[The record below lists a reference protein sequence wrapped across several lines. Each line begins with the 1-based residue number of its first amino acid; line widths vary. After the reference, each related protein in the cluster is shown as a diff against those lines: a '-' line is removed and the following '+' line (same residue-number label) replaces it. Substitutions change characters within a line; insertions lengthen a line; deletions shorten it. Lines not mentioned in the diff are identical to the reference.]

1 MIRYLFKKHHFL
13 PAFLCSRTNR
23 TPLSDNN
30 EHIHTPHLFTMARQW
45 LKKAWILKHFLG
57 GAHGVYKR
65 TPLSNNNEHIHT
77 PHLFTIAY
85 AGVLLIISIWQLYP
99 EWLLNPQYEYGLFVP
114 VLALYLFYLR
124 YQDRPMPQRPMYE
137 LAFNPI
143 CLGGLVLTAV
153 LCWLYPSNMDWR
165 MLLWAQALWAV
176 GVSLSLCY
184 AQGGLRYLQHFSFPI
199 LFILIAVPWPKS
211 IEKIVIDGLMGVVA
225 TVTVEALNLWGIFAH
240 QQGNVIIL
248 SEGAVNIAEACSGI
262 RSFQSTLM
270 GSIFLGELF
279 RLSIA
284 HRIVLGV
291 ASCCFSFGF
300 NLVRTLALTYVVNAY
315 GHSALADWHDT
326 AGYMIFFVSFGFL
339 FILALWFKKKNDGS
353 SPLPAPSPNRGLPS
367 TKPPET
373 FAKNMLLSSYESQHT
388 HVPPAPAPSP
398 NGGLPL
404 TNPPETFAKNI
415 DFEEDVRR
423 DPRSVQTVREQ
434 IDAYRNSKACFFQT
448 SQTVREQIDA
458 HRNSKACFFQT
469 SLMMGLLCV
478 LPLSYGWYAY
488 RAQSMPRQ
496 PAWRID
502 WAQLQA
508 VQLQPLDTALQDIL
522 FTTYSEVARWEEE
535 SRGWLAYWLTWES
548 AAASQIAGFHNPG
561 QCLPAAG
568 WQLIERASPRL
579 WEKDG
584 VSLTVLGFTF
594 QNAYQTV
601 HVFDIQWGPDGY
613 DYAQKQG
620 LRTYADRLAD
630 AIQGYRHAGK
640 VTLEVACEGYASLPI
655 AETAFFE
662 FLDQCV
668 VLSASHPTHQL

>member
-1 MIRYLFKKHHFL
+1 
-13 PAFLCSRTNR
+13 
-23 TPLSDNN
+23 
-30 EHIHTPHLFTMARQW
+30 
-45 LKKAWILKHFLG
+45 
-57 GAHGVYKR
+57 
-65 TPLSNNNEHIHT
+65 
-77 PHLFTIAY
+77 
-85 AGVLLIISIWQLYP
+85 
-99 EWLLNPQYEYGLFVP
+99 
-114 VLALYLFYLR
+114 
-124 YQDRPMPQRPMYE
+124 
-137 LAFNPI
+137 
-143 CLGGLVLTAV
+143 
-153 LCWLYPSNMDWR
+153 MDWR

-176 GVSLSLCY
+176 GLCLGLCY
-184 AQGGLRYLQHFSFPI
+184 TTGGRSYLKHFSFPL
-199 LFILIAVPWPKS
+199 LFILLAVPWPKGL
-211 IEKIVIDGLMGVVA
+211 EKLVIDGLMGIVA

-284 HRIVLGV
+284 HRIVLGL
-291 ASCCFSFGF
+291 ASCCFSFAF

-315 GHSALADWHDT
+315 GNSALADWHDT
-326 AGYMIFFVSFGFL
+326 TGHLIFGISFTFL
-339 FILALWFKKKNDGS
+339 FVLAWLLKPK
-353 SPLPAPSPNRGLPS
+353 SPIHFPDQKAQHLSARPAIHLVYSWL
-367 TKPPET
+367 
-373 FAKNMLLSSYESQHT
+373 
-388 HVPPAPAPSP
+388 
-398 NGGLPL
+398 
-404 TNPPETFAKNI
+404 
-415 DFEEDVRR
+415 
-423 DPRSVQTVREQ
+423 
-434 IDAYRNSKACFFQT
+434 
-448 SQTVREQIDA
+448 
-458 HRNSKACFFQT
+458 
-469 SLMMGLLCV
+469 LLCA
-478 LPLSYGWYAY
+478 LPLSYSWYAY
-488 RAQSMPRQ
+488 RAESMPKQ
-496 PAWRID
+496 PAWHLNWSVLPSVD
-502 WAQLQA
+502 
-508 VQLQPLDTALQDIL
+508 VQPLDKALQDIL
-522 FTTYSEVARWEEE
+522 FTTHSEVARWEEE
-535 SRGWLAYWLTWES
+535 SRRWLAYWLTWKS
-548 AAASQIAGFHNPG
+548 AAASQIAGFHHPG

-630 AIQGYRHAGK
+630 AIDGYRHAGK